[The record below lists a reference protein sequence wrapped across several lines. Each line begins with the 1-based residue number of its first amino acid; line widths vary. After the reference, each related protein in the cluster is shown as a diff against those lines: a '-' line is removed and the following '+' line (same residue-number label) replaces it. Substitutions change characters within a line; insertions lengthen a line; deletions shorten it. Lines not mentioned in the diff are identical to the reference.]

1 MKKNILLVSGHL
13 SLLFGI
19 TGIFVPVLPTTP
31 FLLISAACYMK
42 GSGRMYNW
50 LVNHKVLGTFIKQYF
65 EYRAVSQRTKLISIA
80 FLWTGISISII
91 FFIESALVRIIVSAV
106 AVGVTIHIAKIR
118 NLDKKD

>member
-1 MKKNILLVSGHL
+1 MKKNILLASGHI

-31 FLLISAACYMK
+31 FLLISAVCYMK

-50 LVNHKVLGTFIKQYF
+50 LVNHKILGAFLKQYF
-65 EYRAVSQRTKLISIA
+65 EYRAVSRRTKIVSIT
-80 FLWTGISISII
+80 FLWTGILISIV
-91 FFIESALVRIIVSAV
+91 FFIESVLIRIIVAAV
-106 AVGVTIHIAKIR
+106 AVGVTIHIIKIR